1 MAPLAGRRAFWTLQV
16 GGWGAFAGVY
26 ALASLPVLPL
36 SQAILGKLVFG
47 ASGFALSL
55 LLAQAYRRLRARGA
69 SGASVVALGGLA
81 CYVGGVAWANME
93 RWGLAAAGLEPWPA
107 SRWLTTRGALFYA
120 TVLVAWSA
128 LYFVILA
135 KREVEAN
142 RQEAERQRQQ
152 ALLAQ
157 SLAREAQLRAL
168 RYQLNPH
175 FLFNALNAIS
185 TLVAEGRAE
194 AANATLARLADF
206 LRATLDGTEA
216 EVTLEKELSLVD
228 GYLSVERARLQE
240 RLQASLQAE
249 PGVLDAM
256 VPALLLQP
264 LVENA
269 VRHGVAQRRQGGRVE
284 VWAEAA
290 GRRLRVVVRDD
301 GPGAV
306 DAAPSL
312 GFGLANTEERLR
324 HLFDDDFRLDL
335 RPSALGGTEVVVEM
349 PLRRRPPAVEKGAA

>member
-16 GGWGAFAGVY
+16 GGWGAFAGIY
-26 ALASLPVLPL
+26 ALASLSTVSL

-55 LLAQAYRRLRARGA
+55 LSRELYRRLRAHGT
-69 SGASVVALGGLA
+69 SPTWVVTVAAVA
-81 CYVGGVAWANME
+81 CYLGGVAWTNME
-93 RWGLAAAGLEPWPA
+93 RWGLALVGLDPWPA
-107 SRWLTTRGALFYA
+107 SPWLTTRGSLFYA

-128 LYFVILA
+128 LYFVIMA
-135 KREVEAN
+135 WREVEAN
-142 RQEAERQRQQ
+142 REEAQRQRQQ
-152 ALLAQ
+152 AVLAQ

-206 LRATLDGTEA
+206 LRATLDGTAA

-228 GYLSVERARLQE
+228 VYLSVERARLQE

-249 PGVLDAM
+249 PGVLDAL

-269 VRHGVAQRRQGGRVE
+269 VRHGVAQRREGGHVE

-290 GRRLRVVVRDD
+290 GGRLRVVVRDD
-301 GPGAV
+301 GPGAA

-312 GFGLANTEERLR
+312 GCGLANTEERLR

-335 RPSALGGTEVVVEM
+335 RPSARGGTEVVVEM
-349 PLRRRPPAVEKGAA
+349 PLRRAPAAVQGAA